1 VDVLHVHSVFVP
13 MNAAMTRAWSG
24 PIVVSPHGGFD
35 PVSLRRSFFRKQ
47 VYSALYE
54 KSMIRRAATTVAL
67 TEVEAE
73 QVRAFAGDV
82 VTAVVPNGVAPCPTG
97 ITGTSFR
104 HSVGVP
110 ADARLAVFVG
120 RLDVRHKGLDRLVAA
135 AADAPTWRFLLVGPD
150 HRGGQQ
156 RLQQMAADLGISARM
171 YLVGQL
177 EPASVAGAY
186 AAADLF
192 VLPSRWEGLPMSLLE
207 ALAQGLPSL
216 VSPEVDRLV
225 PVSRSGAGWVSAPS
239 ELGATLEAVAK
250 LPTAEWSKVAQAARS
265 LARSY
270 DWDDVAAAYE
280 AVYQEARQRWAEGTT
295 AARGASPR

>member
-1 VDVLHVHSVFVP
+1 MV
-13 MNAAMTRAWSG
+13 
-24 PIVVSPHGGFD
+24 
-35 PVSLRRSFFRKQ
+35 
-47 VYSALYE
+47 
-54 KSMIRRAATTVAL
+54 RRAATTVAL
-67 TEVEAE
+67 TDVEAA
-73 QVRAFAGDV
+73 QVRAYAGDV
-82 VTAVVPNGVAPCPTG
+82 VTAVVPNGVAPRPAG
-97 ITGTSFR
+97 IGGTSFR

-120 RLDVRHKGLDRLVAA
+120 RLDVRHKGLDRLAA
-135 AADAPTWRFLLVGPD
+135 AATAAPTWRFLLVGPD
-150 HRGGQQ
+150 HRGGQR
-156 RLQQMAADLGISARM
+156 RLQRMAADLGPSARM

-177 EPASVAGAY
+177 EPAAVTDAY

-207 ALAQGLPSL
+207 ALAQGIPSL

-239 ELGATLEAVAK
+239 KLGATLEAVAK
-250 LPTAEWSKVAQAARS
+250 LPAAEWSKASDAARR
-265 LARSY
+265 LALSY

-280 AVYQEARQRWAEGTT
+280 EVYRTARQRWAEGTT